1 MMTLEQQQSSL
12 LEAIFSQTRPGAPIT
27 APITTQGLAIYQRS
41 LLNNACFALKIT
53 FATVH
58 SFVGEAVFQDLVK
71 NYLQTGF
78 KSEYDWGE
86 FGIDFPHFIAG
97 QAISHAAL
105 LASLAELDHA
115 CHQCERSENVSRDLD
130 SLHLL
135 SGQDPYRLS
144 LSLSAGS
151 RVVASAFPLDVI
163 INEMTQ
169 LSKEKPSLTLE
180 DIDRQLGFYSQQY
193 REKSQNSNREYNGDK
208 GFYYLVWRPH
218 FQAQYAAITA
228 AEYQWLQLWLSAEQ
242 NRALSLGL
250 ALDQLSEDFAI
261 VDWLPKAIE
270 QQQVNGVYLTPAA

>member
-1 MMTLEQQQSSL
+1 MALEHQQSSL

-27 APITTQGLAIYQRS
+27 AQGLAIYQRS

-58 SFVGEAVFQDLVK
+58 SFVGEAVFQGLVK

-86 FGIDFPHFIAG
+86 FGFDFPHFIAG
-97 QAISHAAL
+97 QAINHAAL
-105 LASLAELDHA
+105 LASLAELDYA
-115 CHQCERSENVSRDLD
+115 CHQCERSENISRDLD
-130 SLHLL
+130 SLNLL

-144 LSLSAGS
+144 LSLSAGT
-151 RVVASAFPLDVI
+151 RVVKSAFPLDVI

-169 LSKEKPSLTLE
+169 LSKENPSLTLKE
-180 DIDRQLGFYSQQY
+180 IDMHLGFCSQKY
-193 REKSQNSNREYNGDK
+193 RGKSQDSNRENNGDK

-218 FQAQYAAITA
+218 FQAQYASITA
-228 AEYQWLQLWLSAEQ
+228 AEYQWLQLWLSAKPD
-242 NRALSLGL
+242 RALSLGQ
-250 ALDQLSEDFAI
+250 ALDQVSEDFAI

-270 QQQVNGVYLTPAA
+270 QQQLNGVYLTPTA